1 VSLSTALA
9 RWLPK
14 RDERA
19 ASVHPSVTSNF
30 FDWLAPTPTTGVSVT
45 PQSSLRSTTVMAC
58 VNLIAR
64 SLASVPLVL
73 YSRQGASRKPA
84 EDHPLYP
91 LLHDLANPLQTA
103 MEVRE
108 TLFANCLLYGN
119 SYAEIE
125 WSEDGYPA
133 ALWPLPSDCV
143 GLQITPDRKLIY
155 TYYDNLNG
163 LALLPK
169 WRVHHLRG
177 LSLAGLLGISPI
189 REAMNAV
196 GLSIAAEDFGGL
208 YFGNGA
214 RPSLVLS
221 HPAKLTPEA
230 MVNLRTSFEKQW
242 SGLGNAHR
250 VAVVGEG
257 VKPEPIGIP
266 PNEAQFLETRAFQV
280 AEICRIFNVSPGLVG
295 AAETQTYASAEQ
307 DMLRFRE
314 LTLGPWAEAHEK
326 TILRDLLTPEERRTL
341 FAKYR
346 LDKLQA
352 TDLATRYTTYNTAK
366 TAGILTTNEIR
377 GMEDLNPI
385 DGGDILWMPANMS
398 NANADPA
405 EGDQAADPQRA
416 GAESEVQPDDQD
428 DDDGDST
435 PDMQRALL
443 PLVADA
449 RRRITAR
456 VANDVR
462 QSGAKALRAGGRQ
475 QLAVYIEHVYAD
487 WRQAAGEMLMPI
499 EDTARA
505 VGVNVAADISTW
517 IDEAVH
523 VAVGELTN
531 GN

>member
-1 VSLSTALA
+1 MRA
-9 RWLPK
+9 
-14 RDERA
+14 ERA
-19 ASVHPSVTSNF
+19 ISSVHPSVTSNF
-30 FDWLAPTPTTGVSVT
+30 FDWLTPTPTTGVSVT

-73 YSRQGASRKPA
+73 YERSGDSRKPA

-119 SYAEIE
+119 AYAEIE
-125 WSEDGYPA
+125 WSDSGHPL

-177 LSLAGLLGISPI
+177 LSLSGLLGMSPI

-250 VAVVGEG
+250 IAVVGEG
-257 VKPEPIGIP
+257 VKPEPVGIP

-307 DMLRFRE
+307 DMIRFRE

-341 FAKYR
+341 YAKYR
-346 LDKLQA
+346 LDKLPG
-352 TDLATRYTTYNTAK
+352 TDLGTRYTTYNTAK
-366 TAGILTTNEIR
+366 QAGILTTNEIR
-377 GMEDLNPI
+377 GMEDLNPVE
-385 DGGDILWMPANMS
+385 GGDILWMPANMTDANAEPAHVETVTQDS
-398 NANADPA
+398 SMLEPLDDDANAD
-405 EGDQAADPQRA
+405 DK
-416 GAESEVQPDDQD
+416 
-428 DDDGDST
+428 
-435 PDMQRALL
+435 QRAL
-443 PLVADA
+443 
-449 RRRITAR
+449 
-456 VANDVR
+456 
-462 QSGAKALRAGGRQ
+462 
-475 QLAVYIEHVYAD
+475 
-487 WRQAAGEMLMPI
+487 
-499 EDTARA
+499 
-505 VGVNVAADISTW
+505 
-517 IDEAVH
+517 
-523 VAVGELTN
+523 
-531 GN
+531 